1 MWGDTMG
8 RIAFCGAALGALL
21 AAAAAQAQGQA
32 QAQAQA
38 PSWTVPAENQ
48 RCPSKWGA
56 ADERGSVNH
65 QKAAAVLNASKLI
78 KTGEVI
84 ELAHVL
90 GPSMAFFGTRRFD
103 VHIKRTFMNQF
114 SNMRGSNEEIII
126 TELGQVGT
134 QFDGFAHQ
142 THLNSWYNC
151 FKVDENASRTGFNK
165 LGVEQVGALITRGVL
180 IDIAGFKG
188 VEMLG
193 DNYEI
198 TVEDLEGALKK
209 QNLTL
214 QAGDAV
220 LINTGWG
227 KLYGKDNP
235 RYVKSCPGIGVK
247 AALWLA
253 GKDPML
259 IGADN
264 WPVEVAPNPDK
275 QLSLPVHQIALVVN
289 GIHLLENL
297 KLDELAAK
305 NVGEF
310 AFIMQPL
317 KIQGGSG
324 STVSPVAVR

>member
-1 MWGDTMG
+1 MK
-8 RIAFCGAALGALL
+8 AATLGGALVL
-21 AAAAAQAQGQA
+21 VLTAATAN
-32 QAQAQA
+32 AQA
-38 PSWTVPAENQ
+38 PSWTVPAESA

-56 ADERGSVNH
+56 ADERGSANH
-65 QKAAAVLNASKLI
+65 QKPAAVMNAAKLI

-103 VHIKRTFMNQF
+103 VHTKRTFMNEF

-151 FKVDENASRTGFNK
+151 QKVAENVDRTGFKKFGIHN
-165 LGVEQVGALITRGVL
+165 VGALFTRGVL
-180 IDIAGFKG
+180 IDVAGFKG

-209 QNLTL
+209 QSLTL
-214 QAGDAV
+214 QPGDAV
-220 LINTGWG
+220 LVHTGWG

-235 RYVKSCPGIGVK
+235 RYVKTCPGIGVK
-247 AALWLA
+247 AAEWLA
-253 GKDPML
+253 AKDPML
-259 IGADN
+259 LGADN

-275 QLSLPVHQIALVVN
+275 QLSLPVHQLALVVN

-297 KLDELAAK
+297 KLDELAQK
-305 NVGEF
+305 GVGEF
-310 AFIMQPL
+310 AFVMQPL

-324 STVSPVAVR
+324 STVSPIAVR